1 MRGVIAGGIARVGRL
16 RRQRGQESSHT
27 PAEPRGTVAP
37 PAPRRPR
44 LPRRPSAAAPVPPPR
59 RPGWFAR
66 WFGPRRCQPASPARP
81 ALPGSDDAAFTPDA
95 WPGLSPEA
103 RAFFNTPVEDCDPE
117 ILRLL
122 LAALAGHIA
131 DAMAGELGMDAKAL
145 FSTLC
150 SRLAPALGET
160 RPDAPPA
167 AEAAQAPTT
176 PEHAAPDAAATPP
189 IQAQGTEPVDAATA
203 VAATRN
209 TGPDGIF
216 APAPVFRRDRRLVHA
231 GRPFRHRRRP
241 PVDRGRLGFHRF
253 LPGTPRALPPPQRLC
268 YAACAGPP

>member
-44 LPRRPSAAAPVPPPR
+44 LPRRPIAAAPVPPAR
-59 RPGWFAR
+59 RFGWFAR
-66 WFGPRRCQPASPARP
+66 WFGPKRRQPASPARP
-81 ALPGSDDAAFTPDA
+81 ALPGSDDAPFTPEA

-122 LAALAGHIA
+122 LTALAGHIA
-131 DAMAGELGMDAKAL
+131 DTMAAELGMDAEAL
-145 FSTLC
+145 FATLC
-150 SRLAPALGET
+150 GRLATTPSET
-160 RPDAPPA
+160 RPDT
-167 AEAAQAPTT
+167 AEPAPTPRT
-176 PEHAAPDAAATPP
+176 PEHAAPDAVATPP
-189 IQAQGTEPVDAATA
+189 IQAQGTEPLDAATTA
-203 VAATRN
+203 VAMRDTR
-209 TGPDGIF
+209 PDGIF
-216 APAPVFRRDRRLVHA
+216 PPASVFRRSRTLVHA
-231 GRPFRHRRRP
+231 GRPFRHFHRSL
-241 PVDRGRLGFHRF
+241 VDRGRLGFHRF
-253 LPGTPRALPPPQRLC
+253 LPGTPQALPPPRRLC